1 MFSSRNKVTGI
12 TAGCWDLL
20 HAGHVL
26 MFEECKSQC
35 DFLIVLLQTNPHIN
49 RVSKNVPVQSLYE
62 RQIQVRACKF
72 VDEILVYETEQD
84 LHNILCSLTFDKRF
98 IGADWEG
105 KQFTGY
111 NIPGMMDKVVF
122 NSRDH
127 GFSTSSLRKRI
138 YEAENGKI

>member
-1 MFSSRNKVTGI
+1 MIIGI
-12 TAGCWDLL
+12 TAGSWDLM
-20 HAGHVL
+20 HCGHVL
-26 MFEECKSQC
+26 MFEECRKQC
-35 DFLIVLLQTNPHIN
+35 DHLIVLLQTNPNID
-49 RVSKNVPVQSLYE
+49 RPTKNVPVQSLYE

-84 LHNILCSLTFDKRF
+84 LYNILCSIYFDKRF
-98 IGADWEG
+98 IGADWKG
-105 KQFTGY
+105 KEFTGH

>member
-35 DFLIVLLQTNPHIN
+35 DFLIVLLQTNPHID

-62 RQIQVRACKF
+62 RQIQVRAC
-72 VDEILVYETEQD
+72 
-84 LHNILCSLTFDKRF
+84 
-98 IGADWEG
+98 
-105 KQFTGY
+105 
-111 NIPGMMDKVVF
+111 